1 MLKGSAA
8 KCKAFCGRSPF
19 KTVFASRKQFFGFAR
34 PKPRFFVTS
43 FRNERFKTRPVLTT
57 LPEKPYFFLRVTIK
71 RPQAANEASTAPP
84 TTRESPVSAISG
96 ACVWAVGVVSV
107 PSAVICACV
116 SLCVSVGSCVTA
128 GCVGSSGATIDPSVE
143 GAVVKG

>member
-71 RPQAANEASTAPP
+71 RPQAANEASTALRLQENP
-84 TTRESPVSAISG
+84 RYRQSPAPVF
-96 ACVWAVGVVSV
+96 
-107 PSAVICACV
+107 
-116 SLCVSVGSCVTA
+116 
-128 GCVGSSGATIDPSVE
+128 E
-143 GAVVKG
+143 R